1 MPLSIG
7 QPRVA
12 SQCRSPVASQYW
24 CTASEMSALTWISS
38 WPVLANAGVSSLPR
52 SALSHGYRAPLQPV
66 FAALA
71 QAASQPVEAVP
82 QARPAMAGSVAS
94 SDGYIHVSESQ
105 KTWPL

>member
-38 WPVLANAGVSSLPR
+38 LPVLANAGVSSLPR
-52 SALSHGYRAPLQPV
+52 SALSHG
-66 FAALA
+66 
-71 QAASQPVEAVP
+71 
-82 QARPAMAGSVAS
+82 
-94 SDGYIHVSESQ
+94 
-105 KTWPL
+105 